1 MGLFPGAIISIEGKI
16 ETWLKDRSA
25 LDVEQKFK
33 EELKQSRLNRLSD
46 PNDIP
51 GPHRSEFNCLHSV
64 NKMEAS
70 SCSTG
75 EQKALLIS
83 IILSHAILRKQ
94 DFGSAPILLLDE
106 IEKVILSGSYIQ
118 GSLVS
123 KFENSFLSFLG
134 NKGQIV
140 SCANGTDA
148 ITIALLSYR
157 AKPRSLPWKGQC
169 ERAARPDAGCSQEVL
184 PSRRRRARKA
194 CRRTRV
200 DIAHRFLAAKPNHEE
215 TE

>member
-1 MGLFPGAIISIEGKI
+1 MRLGNGGNFLKSWSQETSWLEALENSLAEMGVAIVVTRQDLIRRLSPIIGKSMGLFPGAIISIEGKI

-75 EQKALLIS
+75 EQKS
-83 IILSHAILRKQ
+83 PS
-94 DFGSAPILLLDE
+94 DFNYSFACNF
-106 IEKVILSGSYIQ
+106 KKTRFWKRSYFT
-118 GSLVS
+118 S
-123 KFENSFLSFLG
+123 
-134 NKGQIV
+134 
-140 SCANGTDA
+140 
-148 ITIALLSYR
+148 
-157 AKPRSLPWKGQC
+157 
-169 ERAARPDAGCSQEVL
+169 
-184 PSRRRRARKA
+184 
-194 CRRTRV
+194 
-200 DIAHRFLAAKPNHEE
+200 
-215 TE
+215 